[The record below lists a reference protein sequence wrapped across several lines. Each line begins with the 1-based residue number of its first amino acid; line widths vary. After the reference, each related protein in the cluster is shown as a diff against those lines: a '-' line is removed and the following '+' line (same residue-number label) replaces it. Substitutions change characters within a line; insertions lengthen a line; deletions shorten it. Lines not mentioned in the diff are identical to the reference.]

1 MGALITLMYS
11 PWLKAPPKPDSALAV
26 HTLGKGLKP
35 RSRKI
40 AVAIIG
46 LDEKV
51 AKKTRQHL
59 YATSWAFGKLSV
71 RDLGDVRKGTS
82 DFLIPLLRELH
93 SAEIT
98 PILLGGKDQELFTA
112 QYLAFSELNRQ
123 VSLVQIDRT
132 IDLHPEGPQGA
143 ALDKAVHRKGRK
155 KQFHLSHLGAQQHLT
170 NPAIYDLFDARGFEA
185 VRLGQ
190 AQADISGLEPQIRD
204 GDLLGLNIGA
214 INHNEAPARKG
225 YHPSGF
231 SLQEATQLAYYA
243 GNSDKLSSF
252 GIYGFSPNDQQEEPN
267 ELTAAAYAQLIW
279 YFLHGYSRRVGDFPA
294 GTKGLL
300 EYIVDIRGFEQLTF
314 WKSRRS
320 NRWWIEVPDGKY
332 KGEERHRL
340 VPCSY
345 QDYLT
350 ASAEQNLP
358 DRLLRAFRR
367 YA

>member
-1 MGALITLMYS
+1 MYS
-11 PWLKAPPKPDSALAV
+11 PWLKAPPKPDAALAA
-26 HTLGKGLKP
+26 HTLGKSLKP
-35 RSRKI
+35 RSRRI

-46 LDEKV
+46 LDEAV
-51 AKKTRQHL
+51 AEKTRQHL
-59 YATSWAFGKLSV
+59 YATSWAFGKLAV
-71 RDLGDVRKGTS
+71 RDLGNVRKKTS
-82 DFLIPLLRELH
+82 NFLIPLLRELH
-93 SAEIT
+93 SGGIT
-98 PILLGGKDQELFTA
+98 PILLGGTDHQLFIA
-112 QYLAFSELNRQ
+112 QYLAFGELNRQ
-123 VSLVQIDRT
+123 VSLVQVDRS
-132 IDLHPEGPQGA
+132 IDLNPEAAQGGV
-143 ALDKAVHRKGRK
+143 LDKAVHRKSRK

-170 NPAIYDLFDARGFEA
+170 NPEVYEVFDARGFEA

-190 AQADISGLEPQIRD
+190 AQEDISALEPQIRD

-214 INHNEAPARKG
+214 INHNEAPARAG

-231 SLQEATQLAYYA
+231 SLQQATQLAYYA

-252 GIYGFSPNDQQEEPN
+252 GLYGFTPDEQAKEAS
-267 ELTAAAYAQLIW
+267 ELTAAAYAQLVW

-294 GTKGLL
+294 STKGLV
-300 EYIVDIRGFEQLTF
+300 EYIVDISGFEQLTF

-320 NRWWIEVPDGKY
+320 NRWWVEIPDGEY

-350 ASAEQNLP
+350 ASSEQTLP
-358 DRLLRAFRR
+358 DRLMQAFRR